1 MDYAVLETGLGGR
14 LDATN
19 AAHPLACAITPI
31 SYDHTQYL
39 GNTLRQIA
47 GEKAGIIKSRQLI
60 VINSAQE
67 KEAREVIRKRCIQKK
82 ARLYEIGKDITWRKG
97 GFRAGLQ
104 SFDLKG
110 IKQRYN
116 NLKLRL
122 LGKHQLGNAA
132 LAVGMVEALG
142 DEKIKPAHIRQGL
155 KNALWPGRL
164 EVVSLNPYVV
174 LDGAQNAASAL
185 ALKEA
190 IRDNFRGLGYRKP
203 NHGLMASYQRLILVM
218 GMSRDKDIS
227 GVCRQFND
235 FCDIIILT
243 KSANPRAA
251 SPRDLAG
258 YFFGKEIVIADSV
271 KKAIVKAKAIAK
283 KRI

>member
-1 MDYAVLETGLGGR
+1 M
-14 LDATN
+14 
-19 AAHPLACAITPI
+19 
-31 SYDHTQYL
+31 
-39 GNTLRQIA
+39 
-47 GEKAGIIKSRQLI
+47 
-60 VINSAQE
+60 
-67 KEAREVIRKRCIQKK
+67 
-82 ARLYEIGKDITWRKG
+82 YEIGKDITWRER

-104 SFDLKG
+104 SFDLQG
-110 IKQRYN
+110 IKRSYN

-203 NHGLMASYQRLILVM
+203 NHGLMASYQRLILVL

-227 GVCRQFND
+227 GVCRQFSD
-235 FCDIIILT
+235 FCRPEGRGAASNNRSHRPEGRGWASYIPSHDIVILT
-243 KSANPRAA
+243 KSDNPRAA
-251 SPRDLAG
+251 HPRELAG
-258 YFFGKEIVIADSV
+258 YFPGKEAVITDNV
-271 KKAIVKAKAIAK
+271 KKALSKAKAIAK